1 MTMAEINEGV
11 VTNIFEILPG
21 QESEFPGAV
30 CIDGRPVGIGDA
42 YQDGKFYRGG
52 EQIKTDAEMLAEL
65 LSQPDG
71 AEEAMRI
78 LRGEEGT
85 GNAADGQ

>member
-1 MTMAEINEGV
+1 MVMAEINEGV

-30 CIDGRPVGIGDA
+30 CIDDRPVGIGDA

-52 EQIKTDAEMLAEL
+52 VEVKTDAEMLAEMMA
-65 LSQPDG
+65 QPDG
-71 AEEAMRI
+71 AAEAMAI
-78 LRGEEGT
+78 LKGEEVS
-85 GNAADGQ
+85 ADGAE